1 MVAPRDSGAGVTS
14 RGQLI
19 CSDSRPP
26 TPDSRVLTHMSDRP
40 FLILI
45 VIDGFGCRRESESN
59 AIAQAET
66 PCFDRL
72 YRDSP
77 WTTLDASGR
86 AVGLP
91 PNQMGNSEVGHLNI
105 GAGRIVEQDIVRIG
119 KAVSQ
124 HELETNP
131 TFVDVV
137 AQGGA
142 IHFAGLLSDGGVHS
156 MQTHLYGL
164 IDAAIALGKKDI
176 FVHAILDGRD
186 TPPKSAEKYLGDLA
200 AHIDGKPQL
209 HIATVIGRYFTMDRD
224 KRWDRVQRGYDLM
237 TLGVGTETKDSLETL
252 RLFYEQGVTDEFIEP
267 ISVLTADGAHRGRV
281 EDGDALV
288 FFNFRADRM
297 RQIVTAFK
305 DADFNGF
312 HRAVRP
318 KVHLATMNSYREDWT
333 LPVLFPPQDIR
344 NHLGEVLSHA
354 GLKQLR
360 IAETEKYAHVTFFFN
375 GGSDTKSPGEERIL
389 VPSPKV
395 ATYDLKPEMSLVEL
409 ADKVVDAITS
419 KTFDVIIMNIANPD
433 MVGHTG
439 VMKAAVEAV
448 HDTDAAVDRILA
460 AVGRVDGV
468 ALITAD
474 HGNAELMFDPATG
487 QPHTAHTTNPVPLI
501 LVDPHKRFGSLRA
514 GGSLQNVA
522 PTILAILGIEQPR
535 EMTGQSL
542 LERSKT

>member
-1 MVAPRDSGAGVTS
+1 
-14 RGQLI
+14 
-19 CSDSRPP
+19 
-26 TPDSRVLTHMSDRP
+26 MSDRP

-45 VIDGFGCRRESESN
+45 VIDGFGCRKETESN
-59 AIAQAET
+59 AIAEAET

-72 YRDSP
+72 YRESA
-77 WTTLDASGR
+77 WTTLEASGR

-91 PNQMGNSEVGHLNI
+91 RDQMGNSEVGHLNI

-119 KAVSQ
+119 KAVAR
-124 HELETNP
+124 HELEANP
-131 TFVDVV
+131 VLVDAVR
-137 AQGGA
+137 QGKA

-156 MQTHLYGL
+156 MQSHLHGL
-164 IDAAIALGKKDI
+164 IDAAIALGAKDVFI
-176 FVHAILDGRD
+176 HAILDGRD
-186 TPPKSAEKYLGDLA
+186 TPPKSAEKYLGDLLG
-200 AHIDGKPQL
+200 HIDGKPQAHL
-209 HIATVIGRYFTMDRD
+209 ATVIGRYFTMDRD

-237 TLGVGTETKDSLETL
+237 TVGVGTETKDALETL
-252 RLFYEQGVTDEFIEP
+252 RRFYEQGVTDEFVEP
-267 ISVLTADGAHRGRV
+267 ISVLTPEGAHRGRI
-281 EDGDALV
+281 EDGDSLV

-297 RQIVTAFK
+297 REIVTACK
-305 DADFNGF
+305 DNEFDGF
-312 HRAVRP
+312 HRAMQP
-318 KVHLATMNSYREDWT
+318 EVHLATMSSYRENWT
-333 LPVLFPPQDIR
+333 LPVLFPPQEVK

-375 GGSDTKSPGEERIL
+375 GGSDEKSPGEERIL

-409 ADKVVDAITS
+409 ADKVVEAIAS
-419 KTFDVIIMNIANPD
+419 KRFGVIIMNIANPD

-448 HDTDAAVDRILA
+448 HDTDVAIDRILKS
-460 AVGRVDGV
+460 VDEVDGV

-501 LVDPHKRFGSLRA
+501 LVDAHKRFGSLR
-514 GGSLQNVA
+514 GGGALQNVA
-522 PTILAILGIEQPR
+522 PTVLDILGIEQPK

-542 LERSKT
+542 LERSTT